1 MKTQTTLFTLI
12 AAPADVSLAPPDE
25 GLSRIWQVKPQ
36 GERKT
41 VMKHRVE
48 LIKTIASLKNSPHR
62 LVCWRG
68 FLPIP
73 LALVLACFALSP
85 RAQGVIPAPD
95 GGYPGANTAEGQN
108 ALLSLASGTNNT
120 AVGWSSLKTLTTGQY
135 NTAIGSGAL
144 SVNTTDF
151 NTATGAAALWR
162 NTSGAGNTANGFA
175 ALFSNTSGNINTA
188 VGFEAL
194 LSNTEGDY
202 NTAGG
207 YLALYSN
214 TTGGGNTAYGFSALP
229 NNSTGDHNTAVGI
242 NAGNLVFTANN
253 VIAIGTPGGNV
264 SDSCYIGNIWN
275 RPGGSQA
282 VYVNADGKL
291 GAQVSSLRF
300 KDQIKPLGE
309 ASEVIYGLRPVS
321 FRYKPEIEPTRPLSF
336 GLIAEEVGKMN
347 PDLVV
352 RDNEGKP
359 FTVRY
364 EQINA
369 MLLNEFLKEHRKV
382 EQQQTRITQLTSTVA
397 KQERKIDA
405 LTAGLQKVSAQI
417 AVRSPSHGGLAV
429 SKTVSRV
436 VVNNP

>member
-1 MKTQTTLFTLI
+1 MKNRNSMFTTIL
-12 AAPADVSLAPPDE
+12 
-25 GLSRIWQVKPQ
+25 
-36 GERKT
+36 
-41 VMKHRVE
+41 
-48 LIKTIASLKNSPHR
+48 
-62 LVCWRG
+62 
-68 FLPIP
+68 
-73 LALVLACFALSP
+73 LACVALLP
-85 RAQGVIPAPD
+85 TAKAVVPAPD

-135 NTAIGSGAL
+135 NTAVGAGAL
-144 SVNTTDF
+144 SANTAGL
-151 NTATGAAALWR
+151 NTATGAAALWS
-162 NTSGAGNTANGFA
+162 NTSGNNNTANGFA
-175 ALFSNTSGNINTA
+175 ALFSNASGNTNTA

-214 TTGGGNTAYGFSALP
+214 ITGGGNTAYGLSALP
-229 NNSTGDHNTAVGI
+229 NNSTGDHNTALGI

-264 SDSCYIGNIWN
+264 SDSCYVGNIWN

-321 FRYKPEIEPTRPLSF
+321 FRYKPEIEPTRPLNF
-336 GLIAEEVGKMN
+336 GLIAEEVDKMN

-382 EQQQTRITQLTSTVA
+382 EEQQTRITQLTSTVA
-397 KQERKIDA
+397 KQERKIEV
-405 LTAGLQKVSAQI
+405 LTAGLQKVSVHI
-417 AVRSPSHGGLAV
+417 AVGITSHGGLAV
-429 SKTVSRV
+429 SKAGSRL
-436 VVNNP
+436 VVNDP

>member
-1 MKTQTTLFTLI
+1 
-12 AAPADVSLAPPDE
+12 
-25 GLSRIWQVKPQ
+25 
-36 GERKT
+36 
-41 VMKHRVE
+41 MKHPVE
-48 LIKTIASLKNSPHR
+48 LIKTIAPLKNSPHR
-62 LVCWRG
+62 SLRWRS

-73 LALVLACFALSP
+73 LALVLACFALSQK
-85 RAQGVIPAPD
+85 AQGVVPAPD
-95 GGYPGANTAEGQN
+95 GGYPRHNTAEGQD
-108 ALLSLASGTNNT
+108 ALFSLASGTNNT

-144 SVNTTDF
+144 SVNTADF

-175 ALFSNTSGNINTA
+175 ALFSNTSGNTNTA

-202 NTAGG
+202 NTASG

-336 GLIAEEVGKMN
+336 GLIAEEVDKMN

-369 MLLNEFLKEHRKV
+369 MLLNEFLKEHKTV
-382 EQQQTRITQLTSTVA
+382 QELKATVA
-397 KQERKIDA
+397 QQKQQIDA
-405 LTAGLQKVSAQI
+405 LTAGLQKVNAQI
-417 AVRSPSHGGLAV
+417 EMSKVAAYAARS
-429 SKTVSRV
+429 
-436 VVNNP
+436 NQ